1 MTYRGTKLALT
12 KENALDLLRK
22 KPKAPTKKLVE
33 QAPKVVSK
41 VQVQN
46 QPPVNRMPRMPLN
59 PEQISRILKISAK
72 QLAEL
77 DYPRQDIQNS
87 RSAYSKVLDAYKA
100 SKPEKLATLQAM
112 YSDTAESKQRDIEAE
127 IRRQNASK

>member
-1 MTYRGTKLALT
+1 VSVSKEGTSEASMTYRGTKLALT

-46 QPPVNRMPRMPLN
+46 
-59 PEQISRILKISAK
+59 
-72 QLAEL
+72 
-77 DYPRQDIQNS
+77 
-87 RSAYSKVLDAYKA
+87 
-100 SKPEKLATLQAM
+100 
-112 YSDTAESKQRDIEAE
+112 
-127 IRRQNASK
+127 